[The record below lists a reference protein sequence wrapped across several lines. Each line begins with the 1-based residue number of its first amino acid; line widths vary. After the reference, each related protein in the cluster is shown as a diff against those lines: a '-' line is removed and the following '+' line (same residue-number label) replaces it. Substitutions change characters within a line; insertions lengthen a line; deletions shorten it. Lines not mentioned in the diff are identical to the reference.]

1 MPQPNYL
8 HSHSGLER
16 LLRFPKGIVL
26 IDERYYSRFEDI
38 ADVIKIEPFRHGG
51 MVYYKVST
59 LYFVKKGG
67 VFKNF
72 SE

>member
-1 MPQPNYL
+1 M

-16 LLRFPKGIVL
+16 EMRFPKSLVA
-26 IDERYYSRFEDI
+26 IDERWLDRFADI
-38 ADVIKIEPFRHGG
+38 ADVIKLEPFSRHG
-51 MVYYKVST
+51 MKYYKVPI